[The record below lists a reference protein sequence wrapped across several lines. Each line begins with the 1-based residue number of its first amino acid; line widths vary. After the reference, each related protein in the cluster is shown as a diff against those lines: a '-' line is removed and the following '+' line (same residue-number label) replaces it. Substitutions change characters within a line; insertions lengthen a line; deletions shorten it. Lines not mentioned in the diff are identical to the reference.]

1 MTDSFLDR
9 LLRQRFGP
17 ALLLAAGVAYHYLC
31 HSLMLLPVLWNE
43 LRPAPHLV
51 DLVLDHIPLVPVI
64 ARYNYYLWIA
74 AYIPLAFLLFRRDK
88 KAFARFMLL
97 GGLLS
102 LLRGAIVPLTGLG
115 PCQAAD
121 VHNQHALPF
130 LQTWWTLV
138 NPYSALVK
146 NAAGVA
152 LTKDL
157 FFSGHVAT
165 TFLLYLYGRR
175 IRGWDGIF
183 LAANLL
189 TTLCVFFSHLHYT
202 IDVIGAYAITFCV
215 YHLLEPRLQR
225 F

>member
-1 MTDSFLDR
+1 MTGSPLDR
-9 LLRQRFGP
+9 LLRLRFGP
-17 ALLLAAGVAYHYLC
+17 ALLLAAGIAYHYLC
-31 HSLMLLPVLWNE
+31 HSLMLLPVVWNE
-43 LRPAPHLV
+43 LRPAPHLQ
-51 DLVLDHIPLVPVI
+51 DLVLDSVPLVPVI

-74 AYIPLAFLLFRRDK
+74 AYIPLAWLLFRRDI

-102 LLRGAIVPLTGLG
+102 LLRGLMIPLTGLG
-115 PCQAAD
+115 PCLGADSNAHQAF
-121 VHNQHALPF
+121 PF
-130 LQTWWTLV
+130 LKTWWALV

-146 NAAGVA
+146 NVAGVV

-175 IRGWDGIF
+175 IRGWSRVF

-189 TTLCVFFSHLHYT
+189 TTACVFLAHLHYA

-215 YHLLEPRLQR
+215 YHLLDRRLQR
-225 F
+225 L